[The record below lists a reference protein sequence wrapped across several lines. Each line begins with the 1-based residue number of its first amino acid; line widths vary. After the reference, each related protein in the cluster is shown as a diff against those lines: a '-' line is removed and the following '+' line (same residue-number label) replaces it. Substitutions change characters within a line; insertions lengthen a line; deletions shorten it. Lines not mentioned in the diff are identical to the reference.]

1 MQIFKNARIH
11 SFNSENTI
19 YETMA
24 IENGKIVSIGNTEDV
39 LERFKEREDKEIID
53 LKGKTVIPG
62 FNDSHVHFM
71 NYGYTGKKIRLNE
84 CKSIEELIV
93 LGKKT
98 LPYGGWILGR
108 GWNQDLFLG
117 EKRIPEKRDL
127 DKISKDVPVCYTRAC
142 GHVAVINSKAMELCG
157 ITPETECFGGDID
170 YDKGVFT
177 ENALYLVYSHISKL
191 SLEEMKNII
200 LETQEKFL
208 AMGITS
214 VQTDDFES
222 FPDKDFKKV
231 IQAYEELERE
241 KKLKI
246 RVYEQGLMP
255 TKGRIKKLAE
265 HKYFTGTGDERFK
278 MGPIKLLLDGSL
290 GGKTALLQLPYEGED
305 NNRGVVTYTQ
315 EEFDEIVKYAD
326 SLEYQIAVHAIGDG
340 AVKMALDSFEKLPA
354 LNRKRHGIVHCQITT
369 MELIDRIKELDIIV
383 YIQPIFLDYDLH
395 IVEDRVGYKRS
406 LESYIWK
413 TMLNKGI
420 KLCFGS
426 DAPVDSAD
434 VIKAIHCA
442 VNRQDMNFYPKD
454 GWLPNERIS
463 VEEAVRCYTLNSA
476 YASFEENKKGSLEI
490 GKLADFVV
498 LDRDIFTID
507 KSEILSTKIDSTVI
521 GGEILYINI

>member
-1 MQIFKNARIH
+1 MQIFKNGKIH

-19 YETMA
+19 YEAIA

-53 LKGKTVIPG
+53 LKGKIVIPG
-62 FNDSHVHFM
+62 FNDSHLHFM

-84 CKSIEELIV
+84 CKSVEELIA

-117 EKRIPEKRDL
+117 EKRIPEKSDL
-127 DKISKDVPVCYTRAC
+127 DKISKDIPVCYTRAC

-157 ITPETECFGGDID
+157 ITPETKCFGGDID
-170 YDKGVFT
+170 YDKGIFT

-214 VQTDDFES
+214 LQTDDFES
-222 FPDKDFKKV
+222 LPDKDFKKV

-255 TKGRIKKLAE
+255 TKGRVKELAE
-265 HKYFTGTGDERFK
+265 HKYFTRTGDERFK

-290 GGKTALLQLPYEGED
+290 GGKTALLQLPYEGEE

-315 EEFDEIVKYAD
+315 KEFDEIVEYAD
-326 SLEYQIAVHAIGDG
+326 SLGYQIAVHAIGDG
-340 AVKMALDSFEKLPA
+340 AVKMALDSFEKLPN

-369 MELIDRIKELDIIV
+369 MKLIERIKELDIIV

-413 TMLNKGI
+413 TMLDKGI

-454 GWLPNERIS
+454 GWLPNERLS
-463 VEEAVRCYTLNSA
+463 VEETVRCYTLNSA
-476 YASFEENKKGSLEI
+476 YASFEENHKGSLEI

-498 LDRDIFTID
+498 LDRDIFAID
-507 KSEILSTKIDSTVI
+507 KSMILSTKIDLTVI

>member
-255 TKGRIKKLAE
+255 TKGRIKELAE

-290 GGKTALLQLPYEGED
+290 GGKTALLQLP
-305 NNRGVVTYTQ
+305 
-315 EEFDEIVKYAD
+315 
-326 SLEYQIAVHAIGDG
+326 
-340 AVKMALDSFEKLPA
+340 
-354 LNRKRHGIVHCQITT
+354 
-369 MELIDRIKELDIIV
+369 
-383 YIQPIFLDYDLH
+383 
-395 IVEDRVGYKRS
+395 
-406 LESYIWK
+406 
-413 TMLNKGI
+413 
-420 KLCFGS
+420 
-426 DAPVDSAD
+426 
-434 VIKAIHCA
+434 
-442 VNRQDMNFYPKD
+442 
-454 GWLPNERIS
+454 
-463 VEEAVRCYTLNSA
+463 
-476 YASFEENKKGSLEI
+476 
-490 GKLADFVV
+490 
-498 LDRDIFTID
+498 
-507 KSEILSTKIDSTVI
+507 
-521 GGEILYINI
+521 

>member
-1 MQIFKNARIH
+1 MHIF
-11 SFNSENTI
+11 T
-19 YETMA
+19 
-24 IENGKIVSIGNTEDV
+24 NGKIYSFDSDNNIYEAIAVEDGKITAVGKTEEV
-39 LERFKEREDKEIID
+39 LKEFEARKDKVVIN
-53 LKGKTVIPG
+53 LKGKTAVPG

-71 NYGYTGKKIRLNE
+71 NYGYTGKKIRLND
-84 CKSIEELIV
+84 CKNIEELIT
-93 LGKKT
+93 LGREAS
-98 LPYGGWILGR
+98 PYGGWILGR

-117 EKRIPEKRDL
+117 EKRIPEKSDL
-127 DKISKDVPVCYTRAC
+127 DKISTEIPVCYTRAC

-170 YDKGVFT
+170 YEKGIFT

-191 SLEEMKNII
+191 SLEEMKEII

-231 IQAYEELERE
+231 IQAYEELEKE

-255 TKGRIKKLAE
+255 TKGRVKELAE

-290 GGKTALLQLPYEGED
+290 GGKTALLQLPYEGEED
-305 NNRGVVTYTQ
+305 NRGVVTYTQ

-326 SLEYQIAVHAIGDG
+326 SLGYQIAVHAIGDG
-340 AVKMALDSFEKLPA
+340 AVKMALDSFEKLPG

-369 MELIDRIKELDIIV
+369 MELINRIKELDIIV

-395 IVEDRVGYKRS
+395 IVEDRVGYERS
-406 LESYIWK
+406 LESYAWR

-420 KLCFGS
+420 RLCFGS

-434 VIKAIHCA
+434 VIRSIHCA
-442 VNRQDMNFYPKD
+442 VNRQDINFYPEN
-454 GWLPNERIS
+454 GWLPNEKIS
-463 VEEAVRCYTLNSA
+463 VEEAVRCYTVNSA
-476 YASFEENKKGSLEI
+476 YASFEENIKGSLEK

-498 LDRDIFTID
+498 LDRDIFTIE
-507 KSEILSTKIDSTVI
+507 KSQILSTKIDSTIV

>member
-200 LETQEKFL
+200 LETQKKFL

-255 TKGRIKKLAE
+255 TKGRIKELAE

>member
-1 MQIFKNARIH
+1 MQIFKNGKIH

-19 YETMA
+19 FEAIA

-53 LKGKTVIPG
+53 LKGKIVIPG

-84 CKSIEELIV
+84 CKNVKELIT

-117 EKRIPEKRDL
+117 EKRIPEKSDL
-127 DKISKDVPVCYTRAC
+127 DKISKDIPVCYARAC

-157 ITPETECFGGDID
+157 ITPETKCFGGDID
-170 YDKGVFT
+170 YDKGIFT

-231 IQAYEELERE
+231 IQAYKELERE

-255 TKGRIKKLAE
+255 KKGRVKELAE

-290 GGKTALLQLPYEGED
+290 GGKTALLQLPYEGEE
-305 NNRGVVTYTQ
+305 NNRGVATYTQ
-315 EEFDEIVKYAD
+315 EEFDEIVEYAD
-326 SLEYQIAVHAIGDG
+326 SLGYQIAVHAIGDG
-340 AVKMALDSFEKLPA
+340 AVKMALDSFEKLPN

-369 MELIDRIKELDIIV
+369 MKLIERIKELDIIV

-413 TMLNKGI
+413 TMLDKGI

-454 GWLPNERIS
+454 GWLPNERLS

-476 YASFEENKKGSLEI
+476 YASFEENHKGSLEI
-490 GKLADFVV
+490 GKLADFVI
-498 LDRDIFTID
+498 LDRDIFAID
-507 KSEILSTKIDSTVI
+507 KSMILSTKIDLTVI

>member
-255 TKGRIKKLAE
+255 TKGRIKELAE

>member
-231 IQAYEELERE
+231 IQVYEELERE

-255 TKGRIKKLAE
+255 TKGRIKELAG

>member
-1 MQIFKNARIH
+1 MQIFKNGKIH

-19 YETMA
+19 YEAIA

-53 LKGKTVIPG
+53 LKGKIVIPG

-84 CKSIEELIV
+84 CKNVEELIA

-117 EKRIPEKRDL
+117 EKRIPEKSDL
-127 DKISKDVPVCYTRAC
+127 DKISKDIPVCYTRAC

-157 ITPETECFGGDID
+157 ITPETKCFGGDID
-170 YDKGVFT
+170 YDKGIFT

-241 KKLKI
+241 RKLKI

-255 TKGRIKKLAE
+255 TKGRVKELAE

-315 EEFDEIVKYAD
+315 KEFDEIVEYTD
-326 SLEYQIAVHAIGDG
+326 SLGYQIAVHAIGDG
-340 AVKMALDSFEKLPA
+340 AVKMALDSFEKLPN

-369 MELIDRIKELDIIV
+369 MKLIERIKELNIIV
-383 YIQPIFLDYDLH
+383 YIQPIFLDSDLH

-413 TMLNKGI
+413 TMLDKGI

-454 GWLPNERIS
+454 GWLPNERLS

-476 YASFEENKKGSLEI
+476 YASFEENHKGSLEI

-498 LDRDIFTID
+498 LDRDIFAID
-507 KSEILSTKIDSTVI
+507 KSMILSTKIDLTVI

>member
-1 MQIFKNARIH
+1 MRIFKNGKIH

-19 YETMA
+19 YEAMA
-24 IENGKIVSIGNTEDV
+24 VEKGKIVSIGNTEYV
-39 LERFKEREDKEIID
+39 LEKFKDREDKEIID
-53 LKGKTVIPG
+53 LKYKTVIPG

-71 NYGYTGKKIRLNE
+71 NYGYTEKKIRLNE
-84 CKSIEELIV
+84 CKSIEELIT

-98 LPYGGWILGR
+98 SPYGGWILGR
-108 GWNQDLFLG
+108 GWNQDLFIG
-117 EKRIPEKRDL
+117 EKRMPEKSDL
-127 DKISKDVPVCYTRAC
+127 DKISKDIPVCYTRAC
-142 GHVAVINSKAMELCG
+142 GHVAVINSKAMEVCG
-157 ITPETECFGGDID
+157 ITLETKCFGGDID
-170 YDKGVFT
+170 YDRGIFT

-231 IQAYEELERE
+231 IKAYEELRKEG
-241 KKLKI
+241 KLKI

-255 TKGRIKKLAE
+255 TKNRIGELAKY
-265 HKYFTGTGDERFK
+265 KYFTGTGDEKFK

-290 GGKTALLQLPYEGED
+290 GGKTALLQSPYEGEE
-305 NNRGVVTYTQ
+305 NNRGIATYTQ
-315 EEFDEIVKYAD
+315 EEFDEIVKCAD
-326 SLEYQIAVHAIGDG
+326 SLGYQIAVHAIGDG
-340 AVKMALDSFEKLPA
+340 AVKMALDSFEKLPD
-354 LNRKRHGIVHCQITT
+354 LNKKRHGIVHCQITT
-369 MELIDRIKELDIIV
+369 MELIDRIKKLDILV

-395 IVEDRVGYKRS
+395 IVEDRVGYERS

-420 KLCFGS
+420 KVCFGS

-454 GWLPNERIS
+454 SWLPNERIS
-463 VEEAVRCYTLNSA
+463 VEEAVRCYTLKSA
-476 YASFEENKKGSLEI
+476 YASFEEDQKGSLEI
-490 GKLADFVV
+490 GKLADFIV

-507 KSEILSTKIDSTVI
+507 KRQILSTKIDSTVV

>member
-255 TKGRIKKLAE
+255 TKGRIKELAG

>member
-255 TKGRIKKLAE
+255 TKGRIKELAE

-326 SLEYQIAVHAIGDG
+326 SLEYQIAVHTIGDG

>member
-255 TKGRIKKLAE
+255 TKGRIKELAG

-490 GKLADFVV
+490 GKLADFIV